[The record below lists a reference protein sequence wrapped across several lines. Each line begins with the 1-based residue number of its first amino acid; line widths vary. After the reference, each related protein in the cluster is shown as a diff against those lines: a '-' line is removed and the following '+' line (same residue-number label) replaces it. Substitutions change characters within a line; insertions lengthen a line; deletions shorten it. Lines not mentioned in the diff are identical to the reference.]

1 MDVISLNRVAKYY
14 KLYRKPSDRLKE
26 ALNPFGKRYHSRFY
40 ALKGVSL
47 SVRKGEVL
55 GVIGRNGSGKST
67 LLKLLSNVLVP
78 DEGEVCVRGKLIALL
93 ELGAGFNPEFTGRQN
108 VYFYGAVL
116 GLNSHEMDER
126 IDSILA
132 FADIGQFIDQP
143 LKTYS
148 SGMKSRLGFAVS
160 VHVDPEILVL
170 DEVLAVGDA
179 QFQRKCYSKVR
190 EFLGKGKTVIFVSHS
205 MTSVIEF
212 CTRAVLLHEGMVILD
227 GVPKVVADYYQ
238 KLAFASDP
246 VEVVADIE
254 KARMR
259 CSSVRSN
266 ADPVITNAYVKFKNI
281 HMCNTSGKKLVVVK
295 KGETIVIKYHVE
307 IMSEYEF
314 QEIRLGFMIKNVRG
328 TPIGGARD
336 YYRCDD
342 GKFSYG
348 NLLSVTRKFKVNLL
362 PSDGYTIKLDA
373 IAEINGKDVVLS
385 AMSEALTFDVIDL
398 GGDHEHKPAGLVDLQ
413 QNVNI
418 VQVNGL

>member
-1 MDVISLNRVAKYY
+1 MDVINLDGVAKYY

-26 ALNPFGKRYHSRFY
+26 ALNPFGRRYHSRFY

-78 DEGEVCVRGKLIALL
+78 DEGEVRVRGKLIALL

-179 QFQRKCYSKVR
+179 QFQRKCYSKIR
-190 EFLGKGKTVIFVSHS
+190 EFLGKEKTVIFVSHS
-205 MTSVIEF
+205 MASVIEF
-212 CTRAVLLHEGMVILD
+212 CTRAVLLYEGTVILD
-227 GVPKVVADYYQ
+227 GAPKVVADYYQ

-246 VEVVADIE
+246 VEVIADIE
-254 KARMR
+254 KARVR
-259 CSSVRSN
+259 CLGVRSN
-266 ADPVITNAYVKFKNI
+266 AGSVVTNAYVKFKNI
-281 HMCNTSGKKLVVVK
+281 HMCDTCGKKLVVAK

-307 IMSEYEF
+307 NMSEYEF
-314 QEIRLGFMIKNVRG
+314 SEIRLGFMIKNIRG

-336 YYRCDD
+336 YFRCDD
-342 GKFSYG
+342 GKFTCSD
-348 NLLSVTRKFKVNLL
+348 LLSVTREFKVNLL
-362 PSDGYTIKLDA
+362 PSDGYSIKLDA
-373 IAEINGKDVVLS
+373 IGEIDGKDVVLC

-398 GGDHEHKPAGLVDLQ
+398 GGDHKHKPAGLVDLQ